1 MMSADLGLLGLEA
14 TRSFIDGASLF
25 MDLVRERGRAVNLTG
40 PGEMARLWERHV
52 LESAAFAMLL
62 DRGRPVADIGSG
74 AGFPGIVLALLGFE
88 VILIEPR
95 RNRALFLE
103 YALERLGIRS
113 AAVERCRLE
122 EWRRS
127 APQYTARAV
136 MPFEKLVR
144 LMDDLGLC
152 GTLTTRIPDSPAAPP
167 GAEREMKLPVPPLDR
182 PGLLVQYRIPVRRP
196 SPAAGT
202 RKVDP

>member
-1 MMSADLGLLGLEA
+1 MMASDLGLLGLEA
-14 TRSFIDGASLF
+14 PGSFIDGASLF

-52 LESAAFAMLL
+52 LESAAFALLL
-62 DRGRPVADIGSG
+62 DRGRQVADIGSG

-103 YALERLGIRS
+103 HALESLGIRS
-113 AAVERCRLE
+113 ASVERCRLE
-122 EWRRS
+122 DWRKS
-127 APQYTARAV
+127 ASQYTARAV
-136 MPFEKLVR
+136 MPFDKLVR
-144 LMDDLGLC
+144 LMDGLGLC
-152 GTLTTRIPDSPAAPP
+152 GTLTTRTPCAPAAPP
-167 GAEREMKLPVPPLDR
+167 GAERELELPVPPLDR
-182 PGLLVQYRIPVRRP
+182 PGLLVQYRIPIRRP